1 VSTWEPFTADAR
13 HAMVRAQEVAV
24 LFGGSSVGTEHVLFA
39 LADSDDALGALL
51 AGALDRDAIRERL
64 GAVSGAPGAELQF
77 SDGAKRTVA
86 LAFANARR
94 LGHKFIAPAHL
105 ALGALEAEPPQLTGA
120 ASTAEVRTVLEHLAQ
135 DEGGGETGSTG
146 EDPAS

>member
-1 VSTWEPFTADAR
+1 MSTWEPFTADAR

-39 LADSDDALGALL
+39 LADGDDPLAALL
-51 AGALDRDAIRERL
+51 AGALDRDAIRARL
-64 GAVSGAPGAELQF
+64 GVVSGAPGAELQF

-94 LGHKFIAPAHL
+94 LGHHFIAPAHL
-105 ALGALEAEPPQLTGA
+105 ALGALEAEPPPLAGA
-120 ASTAEVRTVLEHLAQ
+120 VSAAEVRNAVERLTQ
-135 DEGGGETGSTG
+135 DDGSGEPGGTRE
-146 EDPAS
+146 EPAP

>member
-1 VSTWEPFTADAR
+1 VSAWEPFTADAR

-39 LADSDDALGALL
+39 LADGDDALGALL
-51 AGALDRDAIRERL
+51 AGALDRDAIRHRL

-77 SDGAKRTVA
+77 SDGAKRAVA

-94 LGHKFIAPAHL
+94 LGHNFIGPAHL
-105 ALGALEAEPPQLTGA
+105 ALGALEAESPPLA
-120 ASTAEVRTVLEHLAQ
+120 AAVSGAEVRSELEHLAH
-135 DEGGGETGSTG
+135 DEGGGEPGGTR
-146 EDPAS
+146 EEPAP